1 MKFSDR
7 LSKRSGIYHTL
18 ISGEG
23 ITKEK
28 GTPSIRRNAK
38 RKLWLASLFM
48 LAILPQLHTQ
58 SVDYTIHANIIYR
71 FTKYIN
77 WPETKKSGD
86 FVIGIVG
93 ETPLVEALNAFTAN
107 KTVGSQKIVIK
118 RFSHSEAVYGC
129 HILFIGEE
137 ESDYFKKI
145 VARTAGNSTLIL
157 SESDGLALRG
167 GCINFI
173 VVSDHLKLEINKN
186 NIEQRHLSIASELL
200 QL

>member
-1 MKFSDR
+1 MKNSER
-7 LSKRSGIYHTL
+7 LCECSGNYHIP
-18 ISGEG
+18 ISGKG
-23 ITKEK
+23 I
-28 GTPSIRRNAK
+28 NAK
-38 RKLWLASLFM
+38 RRLWLVSLFM
-48 LAILPQLHTQ
+48 LAILPGLYSQT
-58 SVDYTIHANIIYR
+58 VDYAVHANIIYR

-93 ETPLVEALNAFTAN
+93 ESPLVDALNTFIAN
-107 KTVGSQKIVIK
+107 KTVGSQKIVIQ
-118 RFSHSEAVYGC
+118 RLSHSEAAYNC

-137 ESDYFKKI
+137 ESDNFKKI

-200 QL
+200 QLGRVVK